1 MSRARFEALVKIMQH
16 VITQWQLE
24 FDWVNQLREEEQTQV
39 E

>member
-1 MSRARFEALVKIMQH
+1 MQH